1 MPHYRR
7 RRGGLGGALA
17 AVGPGPE
24 LLGVVLQAWFDLE
37 LGVA

>member
-1 MPHYRR
+1 MTLSASER
-7 RRGGLGGALA
+7 GLGGALP

-24 LLGVVLQAWFDLE
+24 LLGVVLQAWFDLK